1 MFKVK
6 ERDLRSYELALQ
18 GAYSKNS
25 NVDIS
30 MVKFQN
36 YDNDNATVW
45 DMAAISMRDHD
56 GNTLESGRG
65 DLVFYTSP
73 GQSVLHERAR
83 ILYNGNIGVNTP
95 TPQFQF
101 DVNGS
106 LRAQSYVNL
115 PSATL
120 GITGITRL
128 NDTISTSTTTAA
140 TPSLVK
146 SVYDYAQGLSNWI
159 ALVESNLNGFEAA
172 LATAESQSNLV
183 YYPIENTDTWL
194 KITGLSNDMTYAN
207 SAIAI
212 LESDVADLQQ
222 STTTLNTLF
231 NDLSDSTSSNLAYTL
246 NISQTT
252 SSSLASTQ
260 AYVATF
266 SNALSS
272 LSNYTYTYI
281 SKERIDALA
290 IYTLCNVATIDAS
303 LTALEAFHTTLSN
316 ATFNLVQSNAS
327 LQSRVSVLE
336 HHDSNLTSIT
346 AVNSSNIVSLTSTTS
361 SLDARTAALTT
372 STTATQ
378 ALLASLSNAFITH
391 QSDSASFSNWVVDQ
405 LAQHEHDILTESNY
419 TRAAISELATVFTTA
434 SNDTASRFTTLSNAL
449 TTTTTDLATLS
460 NATHTSLYNTH
471 ASLSTLSNAVFTVTS
486 ALADDVLTINTNL
499 TAFSN
504 AISTTVQSTDA
515 RLETLSN
522 AHVTWSNEVVN
533 ELIAVS
539 MEVVTLSNTT
549 QSTFTSLTSS
559 LSSLSNYVY
568 THSNTGT
575 STTTLLSLP
584 FTTAPTTGTSN
595 SNIVYSDRN
604 DGLLKMITPSNAIFT
619 LGPYFIN
626 QHNYLFTEDT
636 NTGIS
641 ASIANT
647 FVDKIR
653 WTSPA
658 LAAGTYR
665 IAFSAAT
672 YCTTANQKTGQVNC
686 WINNSNAPWSQN
698 GITFAQGGT
707 GASNYSY
714 GVSDFTVRNLT
725 AGTHVFGVNFAPT
738 TGTTTLFC
746 TRAIVELWRLA

>member
-159 ALVESNLNGFEAA
+159 ALVESNLHGFEAA

-194 KITGLSNDMTYAN
+194 KITSLSNDMTYAN

-222 STTTLNTLF
+222 STATLNAFF

-290 IYTLCNVATIDAS
+290 IYTLCNVTTIDAS
-303 LTALEAFHTTLSN
+303 LTALEASHATLSN

-336 HHDSNLTSIT
+336 HHDSNLANITSL
-346 AVNSSNIVSLTSTTS
+346 NSSNIVSLTSTTS
-361 SLDARTAALTT
+361 SLDARTTALTT
-372 STTATQ
+372 STSATQ
-378 ALLASLSNAFITH
+378 AQLASLSNAFITH
-391 QSDSASFSNWVVDQ
+391 QSDNASFSNWVVDQ
-405 LAQHEHDILTESNY
+405 LAQHDNDLLAESNY
-419 TRAAISELATVFTTA
+419 THAAISELATVFTTA

-449 TTTTTDLATLS
+449 TTTNIDLTTLS
-460 NATHTSLYNTH
+460 NATHTSLSNTH
-471 ASLSTLSNAVFTVTS
+471 TSLSTLSNVVFTVTS
-486 ALADDVLTINTNL
+486 ALADDVFTINTNHA
-499 TAFSN
+499 TFSN
-504 AISTTVQSTDA
+504 AISTTLQSTDA

-522 AHVTWSNEVVN
+522 AHVAWSNDVVN
-533 ELIAVS
+533 EFIAVS
-539 MEVVTLSNTT
+539 MEVVTLSNST
-549 QSTFTSLTSS
+549 QSIFT
-559 LSSLSNYVY
+559 SLSNYVY
-568 THSNTGT
+568 TLSNTGT
-575 STTTLLSLP
+575 STTALLSLP
-584 FTTAPTTGTSN
+584 FTTPPTTGTPSSN
-595 SNIVYSDRN
+595 MVYSDSN
-604 DGLLKMITPSNAIFT
+604 DGLLKMITPCNAVFT

-626 QHNYLFTEDT
+626 QHSYLFTEDT
-636 NTGIS
+636 NTSIS

-672 YCTTANQKTGQVNC
+672 YCTTANQKTGQVNG

-707 GASNYSY
+707 GASNTTY
-714 GVSDFTVRNLT
+714 GVSDFTVRNLN

-746 TRAIVELWRLA
+746 TRAIVELWRLS